1 MVRKKKSK
9 PPSPQHTFS
18 LPQLHYFIDYHFLS
32 LQAVQRERE
41 QRIVDSPQQ
50 VISNSSVESSFHA
63 FPPLQCSVSMG
74 HISLSS
80 YPTQT
85 ISSSSPPTAGHC
97 WAWPPR
103 WGCLGENVL
112 KKGEETPLREER
124 TKKKSTGYTEGRE
137 EGGEEVLQVRWK
149 RLPCSPWRDHG
160 WQIPT
165 LQPVDDHTPQHVCI
179 CWKDCGLW
187 NLTLQNGKSM
197 NRRTLESSVNGLT
210 TVPLCLHSSFLSE
223 WYLGNAEAVFV
234 LEISY
239 SFRKYRKYC
248 YRCKEEKHFL

>member
-74 HISLSS
+74 HISFSS

-124 TKKKSTGYTEGRE
+124 TKKKEHRVHWGKGRRRGGGAPSEVE
-137 EGGEEVLQVRWK
+137 ET
-149 RLPCSPWRDHG
+149 P
-160 WQIPT
+160 
-165 LQPVDDHTPQHVCI
+165 LQPMERPWLADTHSVACGWPHTTACVYLL
-179 CWKDCGLW
+179 KGLW
-187 NLTLQNGKSM
+187 PVEPHTA
-197 NRRTLESSVNGLT
+197 
-210 TVPLCLHSSFLSE
+210 E
-223 WYLGNAEAVFV
+223 W
-234 LEISY
+234 
-239 SFRKYRKYC
+239 
-248 YRCKEEKHFL
+248 EKHEQKDIGEQC